1 MGGYSNRLKDA
12 EYRSE
17 TSDRTVQTLQ
27 REVEKFQEDLE
38 IEHRQ
43 RMELQEEMDSTLA
56 DLNNL

>member
-1 MGGYSNRLKDA
+1 MSCMLLFLHVCVF
-12 EYRSE
+12 
-17 TSDRTVQTLQ
+17 T
-27 REVEKFQEDLE
+27 EDLE